1 MLRLGLWSR
10 KKCLAFSLNCCT
22 VHFKGSSTEPLKEDR
37 MSKRHRSQE
46 AVPLPRAEQR
56 AHAHGER
63 HRVHSELHEL
73 AELVS
78 HGVEPDDVVEPGAE
92 WKPLHHH
99 DAEKA
104 VKKLDRNRNLRHWKV
119 KEWKRRTTVRRQKAA
134 AYRDL
139 AQSA

>member
-1 MLRLGLWSR
+1 
-10 KKCLAFSLNCCT
+10 
-22 VHFKGSSTEPLKEDR
+22 
-37 MSKRHRSQE
+37 
-46 AVPLPRAEQR
+46 
-56 AHAHGER
+56 
-63 HRVHSELHEL
+63 
-73 AELVS
+73 
-78 HGVEPDDVVEPGAE
+78 VVEPGAE

-104 VKKLDRNRNLRHWKV
+104 VKKLDRSRKLRHWKV

>member
-1 MLRLGLWSR
+1 
-10 KKCLAFSLNCCT
+10 
-22 VHFKGSSTEPLKEDR
+22 

-63 HRVHSELHEL
+63 HRVKGELHGL
-73 AELVS
+73 AEMVS
-78 HGVEPDDVVEPGAE
+78 HGVDSDDVVEPGAE
-92 WKPLHHH
+92 WKPMHHH
-99 DAEKA
+99 DAQRA
-104 VKKLDRNRNLRHWKV
+104 AKKLDHARNQRHWKV

>member
-1 MLRLGLWSR
+1 
-10 KKCLAFSLNCCT
+10 
-22 VHFKGSSTEPLKEDR
+22 

-46 AVPLPRAEQR
+46 AVPLPRAELR

-63 HRVHSELHEL
+63 HRVKGELHEL

-78 HGVEPDDVVEPGAE
+78 HGLEPDDADDPGAE
-92 WKPLHHH
+92 WKPAHHH

-104 VKKLDRNRNLRHWKV
+104 VKKLDHQRNVRHWKV
-119 KEWKRRTTVRRQKAA
+119 KEWKRRTLVRRRKAA
-134 AYRDL
+134 AYRNF

>member
-1 MLRLGLWSR
+1 
-10 KKCLAFSLNCCT
+10 
-22 VHFKGSSTEPLKEDR
+22 

-63 HRVHSELHEL
+63 HRVKGELHGL
-73 AELVS
+73 AEMVS
-78 HGVEPDDVVEPGAE
+78 HGVDSDDVVEPGAQ
-92 WKPLHHH
+92 WKPMHHH
-99 DAEKA
+99 DAERA
-104 VKKLDRNRNLRHWKV
+104 AKKLDHVRNQRHWKV